1 MTSMKKLC
9 MIACTM
15 LLIAT
20 GLKTAA
26 QSSLKEN
33 NNNYWVT
40 ETGPRTNP
48 YTIIRLYDEQHTPLF
63 EIAMNSYR
71 LKTTPA
77 MIKRLNR
84 LAKAANAFDAPFIAS
99 TLRIRECRVSTVKN
113 TGEQQ
118 GLCKY

>member
-1 MTSMKKLC
+1 MKTFF
-9 MIACTM
+9 MIAGT
-15 LLIAT
+15 LLLFASD
-20 GLKTAA
+20 LKAA
-26 QSSLKEN
+26 DQFSLKEN
-33 NNNYWVT
+33 NNNYWVA

-63 EIAMNSYR
+63 EIAMNGYR

-84 LAKAANAFDAPFIAS
+84 LAKAAKSYDASFIAT
-99 TLRIRECRVSTVKN
+99 TLRISECRVSAVKK